1 MITFEKFSI
10 APVKVRIL
18 YIKKLLNELGYNLE
32 ENFHEDKHYKKSLKE
47 FQIKNNLTGN
57 CVITNDVFNLL
68 LNKIPNAN
76 KIWKN
81 MR

>member
-32 ENFHEDKHYKKSLKE
+32 ENFHEDKCYKKSLKE
-47 FQIKNNLTGN
+47 FQIKNNLIGN